1 MPDATQTVVNQV
13 GYNPEVAS
21 YLKENLGQAR
31 ALTYNYKMGPD
42 GKPIIG
48 ANGMPEI
55 ESFRDPEKYGGQV
68 PVMAPSFTTQTEV
81 MEMVAGKRPNPN
93 KYTISDAVALGK
105 NPNDPKY
112 AKKNED
118 GTPVMAPKM
127 DAEGKPVTEFKGYER
142 QAEFS
147 DLQKQAMQGARDMA
161 TTKYDAAGKAIP
173 TANESAQ
180 SIMKNA
186 ADTAAKS
193 SYIKSTAGNQYTA
206 PKELGYTAKDAKS
219 QQAGIATL
227 PTGETATAAT
237 MGKAPTG
244 IAAIGQAQQD
254 QMAPEMA
261 AQTGTAATGIAALNK
276 ATPQMTAQRAEAAT
290 LGAAPE
296 ALSTQFAGPR
306 DINAERV
313 GAERINAPALR
324 DMSMTAA
331 KDIAGS
337 TVESRDIKA
346 AQTGYNPNLTA
357 NQMGNVADVTSRDLQ
372 SRDIKAAKESGLASL
387 KNYQMG
393 AAERVGSRD
402 VTADTITAAQM
413 GPAERVET
421 KSFAQPG
428 SADAYM
434 SPYMQSVV
442 GIQQREAQ
450 RAADVASTGRRGE
463 QTRAGAF
470 GGSRAAIMDAEAA
483 RNLAT
488 QQGDIQ
494 AQGLQAAYQ
503 QAQQQFNTEQAQGLQ
518 AQTANQQAGLTTGQQ
533 NLNAQQQTN
542 VQNAANKLQAQGMSS
557 SQAMQAAL
565 ANQQAG
571 LTVGQQNLA
580 ANLGV
585 QQLGEGQINLQTK
598 LANLNNEQQA
608 AVQNEA
614 NRLQTQGMSS
624 SQAMQAALANQQA
637 GLTIGQQNLSARQ
650 GTQQLNTQTESQM
663 ALANLSNQQ
672 QTAVQNEANRLQAQG
687 LTAGQAMQAALA
699 NQGVQQQANLQNLSA
714 GLQTQGLSA
723 QTGLQAQQANQQY
736 NMQGQLANQQSN
748 LTAQQANQGMGYN
761 TAMQNAQ
768 LQQQTALANQGQRGQ
783 YGLQQGQLNQA
794 ANLQT
799 SAQAQEAQRQNQ
811 ALAGQYGLSD
821 TSNQQ
826 QANLTNAG
834 YLQQTGMAN
843 LANQQE
849 AQRQNQASNSQYG
862 LANLAN
868 RQQAEMTN
876 AGYRQQTGM
885 ADQAL
890 AGQYGMQQGTMDQQ
904 AAMQTAANRQQA
916 EMYGAQ
922 AQNERAQYNTSN
934 QQQAELANQA
944 AENRASEFGLGQK
957 LTSAGTSA
965 QYGQAANQLNEQSG
979 QFGANLG
986 LQGQQAAMQ
995 GATGLSNIAGQGF
1008 NQGVQT
1014 NQMLSAYGNQQQGA
1028 EQQRLNTQY
1037 QDFLN
1042 EQNDPY
1048 KKLGFMA
1055 NTASAAPTADL
1066 GSTIYKA
1073 APSAFNQ
1080 IAGLGT
1086 AAAGAG
1092 AFGSFNKAN
1101 GGMVGRYA
1109 KGGLVRSRP
1118 QGLVALAIHSM
1129 A

>member
-1 MPDATQTVVNQV
+1 MAEATQTVVNQV
-13 GYNPEVAS
+13 GYNPEVAP

-55 ESFRDPEKYGGQV
+55 ESFKAPEKYGGQV
-68 PVMAPSFTTQTEV
+68 PVMQTPTHTEV
-81 MEMVAGKRPNPN
+81 MEMVVGKRPNPN
-93 KYTISDAVALGK
+93 NYKIADAIALQK

-112 AKKNED
+112 A
-118 GTPVMAPKM
+118 TPKL

-147 DLQKQAMQGARDMA
+147 DLQKQAMQGARDMV
-161 TTKYDAAGKAIP
+161 GG
-173 TANESAQ
+173 TAEVANKSAQ
-180 SIMKNA
+180 DIMKTA
-186 ADTAAKS
+186 ADTAAG
-193 SYIKSTAGNQYTA
+193 STYDPSTFDSQYKA
-206 PKELGYTAKDAKS
+206 PEKLDYTAKDAAAK
-219 QQAGIATL
+219 QAGIASL
-227 PTGETATAAT
+227 PTAQAAKAAT
-237 MGKAPTG
+237 MDKAPKG
-244 IAAIGQAQQD
+244 IAAIGKAEQAIN
-254 QMAPEMA
+254 APRM
-261 AQTGTAATGIAALNK
+261 TAATG
-276 ATPQMTAQRAEAAT
+276 
-290 LGAAPE
+290 
-296 ALSTQFAGPR
+296 
-306 DINAERV
+306 
-313 GAERINAPALR
+313 
-324 DMSMTAA
+324 TAA
-331 KDIAGS
+331 KDIKGS
-337 TVESRDIKA
+337 TVASK
-346 AQTGYNPNLTA
+346 
-357 NQMGNVADVTSRDLQ
+357 
-372 SRDIKAAKESGLASL
+372 DIKAAKDTGLASL

-393 AAERVGSRD
+393 AAQEVGSRD

-413 GPAERVET
+413 GPADKIST
-421 KSFAQPG
+421 DSFAQPG
-428 SADAYM
+428 SANAYM

-450 RAADVASTGRRGE
+450 RAADVATTGRRGE

-494 AQGLQAAYQ
+494 AQGSQEAYK
-503 QAQQQFNTEQAQGLQ
+503 QAQQQFNTEQAQKLQ
-518 AQTANQQAGLTTGQQ
+518 AQQSNQQAGLTVGQQ
-533 NLNAQQQTN
+533 NLTAQQQTN
-542 VQNAANKLQAQGMSS
+542 VQNAANTLQAQGMSA

-571 LTVGQQNLA
+571 LTVGKENLS

-608 AVQNEA
+608 AVQNES
-614 NRLQTQGMSS
+614 NRLQG
-624 SQAMQAALANQQA
+624 
-637 GLTIGQQNLSARQ
+637 
-650 GTQQLNTQTESQM
+650 
-663 ALANLSNQQ
+663 
-672 QTAVQNEANRLQAQG
+672 QG

-699 NQGVQQQANLQNLSA
+699 NQGVQQQTGMANL
-714 GLQTQGLSA
+714 
-723 QTGLQAQQANQQY
+723 AN
-736 NMQGQLANQQSN
+736 
-748 LTAQQANQGMGYN
+748 
-761 TAMQNAQ
+761 
-768 LQQQTALANQGQRGQ
+768 R
-783 YGLQQGQLNQA
+783 
-794 ANLQT
+794 
-799 SAQAQEAQRQNQ
+799 QEAQRQNQ
-811 ALAGQYGLSD
+811 AVD
-821 TSNQQ
+821 
-826 QANLTNAG
+826 
-834 YLQQTGMAN
+834 
-843 LANQQE
+843 
-849 AQRQNQASNSQYG
+849 SQYG

-868 RQQAEMTN
+868 RQQASMTN
-876 AGYRQQTGM
+876 AGYKQQTGM

-904 AAMQTAANRQQA
+904 AAMQTAANKQA
-916 EMYGAQ
+916 AAMYGAQ
-922 AQNERAQYNTSN
+922 AQNERSQFNTSN

-944 AENRASEFGLGQK
+944 ARNRASEFGLGQK
-957 LTSAGTSA
+957 LTSAGTAA

-979 QFGANLG
+979 QFGANYD
-986 LQGQQAAMQ
+986 LQAQQAAMQ

-1055 NTASAAPTADL
+1055 NTASAAPTANL
-1066 GSTIYKA
+1066 GSTMYQA
-1073 APSAFNQ
+1073 APSTLSQ
-1080 IAGLGT
+1080 LGGLG
-1086 AAAGAG
+1086 ASALGAYGASGGFKSSAG
-1092 AFGSFNKAN
+1092 

>member
-1 MPDATQTVVNQV
+1 MADATQTVVNQV
-13 GYNPEVAS
+13 GYNPAVAP
-21 YLKENLGQAR
+21 YLQENMGQAR
-31 ALTYNYKMGPD
+31 ALTYNYKMGAD

-55 ESFRDPEKYGGQV
+55 ESFKAPEKYGGQV

-81 MEMVAGKRPNPN
+81 MEMVVGKRPNPN
-93 KYTISDAVALGK
+93 KYTISDAIALGK

-147 DLQKQAMQGARDMA
+147 DLQKQAMQGARDMVGG
-161 TTKYDAAGKAIP
+161 TAAV
-173 TANESAQ
+173 ANKSAQ
-180 SIMKNA
+180 DIMKTA
-186 ADTAAKS
+186 ADAAAKS
-193 SYIKSTAGNQYTA
+193 SYTKSTAGNQYTA
-206 PKELGYTAKDAKS
+206 PKELGYTAEDAKA
-219 QQAGIATL
+219 QQAGIASL
-227 PTGETATAAT
+227 PSAQAATAAT
-237 MGKAPTG
+237 MGKTPTG
-244 IAAIGQAQQD
+244 IAAIAEAKQD
-254 QMAPEMA
+254 LNAPQMT
-261 AQTGTAATGIAALNK
+261 AQTGEAAKGIAALNK
-276 ATPQMTAQRAEAAT
+276 ATPEMKAQAANAAT

-296 ALSTQFAGPR
+296 AAQQQFAGPK
-306 DINAERV
+306 DVKALQV
-313 GAERINAPALR
+313 GEERIKALDLKNLR
-324 DMSMTAA
+324 MDAA
-331 KDIAGS
+331 KDITGLPEVKS
-337 TVESRDIKA
+337 T
-346 AQTGYNPNLTA
+346 
-357 NQMGNVADVTSRDLQ
+357 
-372 SRDIKAAKESGLASL
+372 DIKAAKDTGLASL

-393 AAERVGSRD
+393 AADKISTD
-402 VTADTITAAQM
+402 
-413 GPAERVET
+413 
-421 KSFAQPG
+421 SFAQPG

-450 RAADVASTGRRGE
+450 RAADVATTGRRGE

-488 QQGDIQ
+488 QKGDIQ
-494 AQGLQAAYQ
+494 AQGSQEAYK
-503 QAQQQFNTEQAQGLQ
+503 QAQQQFNTEQAQ
-518 AQTANQQAGLTTGQQ
+518 
-533 NLNAQQQTN
+533 
-542 VQNAANKLQAQGMSS
+542 KLQAQQS
-557 SQAMQAAL
+557 
-565 ANQQAG
+565 NQQAG
-571 LTVGQQNLA
+571 LTVGKENLA

-598 LANLNNEQQA
+598 LANLNNEQQ
-608 AVQNEA
+608 
-614 NRLQTQGMSS
+614 S
-624 SQAMQAALANQQA
+624 
-637 GLTIGQQNLSARQ
+637 
-650 GTQQLNTQTESQM
+650 
-663 ALANLSNQQ
+663 
-672 QTAVQNEANRLQAQG
+672 AVQNEANRLQAQG

-699 NQGVQQQANLQNLSA
+699 NQGVQQQANVQNLSA
-714 GLQTQGLSA
+714 GLQTQGLGA
-723 QTGLQAQQANQQY
+723 QTGLQAQQSNQQY
-736 NMQGQLANQQSN
+736 NMQGKLANQQTD
-748 LTAQQANQGMGYN
+748 LAAQQANQGMEYN
-761 TAMQNAQ
+761 TNAQNAQ
-768 LQQQTALANQGQRGQ
+768 LRQQTELANQGQRGQ
-783 YGLQQGQLNQA
+783 YGLQQGQFNQA
-794 ANLQT
+794 ANMQT

-811 ALAGQYGLSD
+811 AMAGQYGLSD

-826 QANLTNAG
+826 QTNMADAG
-834 YLQQTGMAN
+834 YAQQTGMAN
-843 LANQQE
+843 LANRQE

-904 AAMQTAANRQQA
+904 AAMQTAANRQA
-916 EMYGAQ
+916 AGMYGAQ
-922 AQNERAQYNTSN
+922 AQNERAQYNTTN
-934 QQQAELANQA
+934 DQQVALANQA
-944 AENRASEFGLGQK
+944 AGNRASEFGAGQG

>member
-1 MPDATQTVVNQV
+1 MAEATQTIVNQV
-13 GYNPEVAS
+13 GYNPAVAP
-21 YLKENLGQAR
+21 YLQENMAQAR
-31 ALTYNYKMGPD
+31 ALTYNYKQEPVLDANGQPVIGPD
-42 GKPIIG
+42 GRPVTKNIIG

-55 ESFRDPEKYGGQV
+55 ESFREPEQY
-68 PVMAPSFTTQTEV
+68 
-81 MEMVAGKRPNPN
+81 
-93 KYTISDAVALGK
+93 
-105 NPNDPKY
+105 
-112 AKKNED
+112 
-118 GTPVMAPKM
+118 
-127 DAEGKPVTEFKGYER
+127 GYER

-147 DLQKQAMQGARDMA
+147 DLQKQAMQGARDMVGGGA
-161 TTKYDAAGKAIP
+161 QVANQNAQDIMRTAANTAAG
-173 TANESAQ
+173 
-180 SIMKNA
+180 
-186 ADTAAKS
+186 
-193 SYIKSTAGNQYTA
+193 STYTGSNFGNQYTA
-206 PKELGYTAKDAKS
+206 PANLGYTAQNAAA
-219 QQAGIATL
+219 QQAGLATL

-237 MGKAPTG
+237 MGRAPTG
-244 IAAIGQAQQD
+244 IAAIGQAQQ
-254 QMAPEMA
+254 A
-261 AQTGTAATGIAALNK
+261 ANA
-276 ATPQMTAQRAEAAT
+276 PQMTAQAANAAT

-313 GAERINAPALR
+313 GAERINAPNLR

-346 AQTGYNPNLTA
+346 AKDA
-357 NQMGNVADVTSRDLQ
+357 
-372 SRDIKAAKESGLASL
+372 GLASL

-393 AAERVGSRD
+393 
-402 VTADTITAAQM
+402 
-413 GPAERVET
+413 PAERIET

-450 RAADVASTGRRGE
+450 RAADIASTGRKGE

-494 AQGLQAAYQ
+494 AQGLQEAYK
-503 QAQQQFNTEQAQGLQ
+503 QAQQQFNTEQSQGLQ
-518 AQTANQQAGLTTGQQ
+518 AQT
-533 NLNAQQQTN
+533 
-542 VQNAANKLQAQGMSS
+542 
-557 SQAMQAAL
+557 

-585 QQLGEGQINLQTK
+585 QQLGEGQINLQTR

-608 AVQNEA
+608 AVQNE
-614 NRLQTQGMSS
+614 S
-624 SQAMQAALANQQA
+624 
-637 GLTIGQQNLSARQ
+637 
-650 GTQQLNTQTESQM
+650 
-663 ALANLSNQQ
+663 
-672 QTAVQNEANRLQAQG
+672 NRLQAQG

-699 NQGVQQQANLQNLSA
+699 NQGVQQQANVQNLSA
-714 GLQTQGLSA
+714 GLQTQGLGA
-723 QTGLQAQQANQQY
+723 QTGLQAQQSNQQY
-736 NMQGQLANQQSN
+736 NMQGQLANQQTG
-748 LTAQQANQGMGYN
+748 LAAQQANQGMGYN

-768 LQQQTALANQGQRGQ
+768 LRQQTELANQGQRGQ
-783 YGLQQGQLNQA
+783 YGMQQGQFNQA

-811 ALAGQYGLSD
+811 AMAG
-821 TSNQQ
+821 
-826 QANLTNAG
+826 
-834 YLQQTGMAN
+834 
-843 LANQQE
+843 
-849 AQRQNQASNSQYG
+849 QYG

-868 RQQAEMTN
+868 RQQTEQANT
-876 AGYRQQTGM
+876 GYQQQTGM
-885 ADQAL
+885 ANQDL

-904 AAMQTAANRQQA
+904 AAMQTAANRQA
-916 EMYGAQ
+916 AGMYGAQ
-922 AQNERAQYNTSN
+922 AQNERAQYNATN
-934 QQQAELANQA
+934 QQQTALANQA
-944 AENRASEFGLGQK
+944 AGNRASEFGAGQG
-957 LTSAGTSA
+957 LTSAGTAA

-979 QFGANLG
+979 QFGANFG

-995 GATGLSNIAGQGF
+995 GATGLSNIAGQGY

-1014 NQMLSAYGNQQQGA
+1014 NQLLAGYGNQQQNA
-1028 EQQRLNTQY
+1028 EQQRLSTQY

-1042 EQNDPY
+1042 EQNMPY
-1048 KKLGFMA
+1048 KQLGFMA
-1055 NTASAAPTADL
+1055 NTASAAPTANL
-1066 GSTIYKA
+1066 GSTMYQA
-1073 APSAFNQ
+1073 TPSAFNQ

-1086 AAAGAG
+1086 AAAGAFG
-1092 AFGSFNKAN
+1092 AAGGFGSKAN

>member
-1 MPDATQTVVNQV
+1 MADATQTVVNQI
-13 GYNPEVAS
+13 GYNPAVAP
-21 YLKENLGQAR
+21 YLQENMGQAR
-31 ALTYNYKMGPD
+31 ALTYNYKQEPVLDANGQPVIGPD
-42 GKPIIG
+42 GRPVTKNIIG

-55 ESFRDPEKYGGQV
+55 ESFKAPERYGAETPKGYS
-68 PVMAPSFTTQTEV
+68 AEEIG
-81 MEMVAGKRPNPN
+81 EMIVGTKPNPN
-93 KYTISDAVALGK
+93 KFTLSDMIKVQKDQVEGKAL
-105 NPNDPKY
+105 DPKY
-112 AKKNED
+112 YQK
-118 GTPVMAPKM
+118 
-127 DAEGKPVTEFKGYER
+127 DAEGNTVTEFKGYER

-173 TANESAQ
+173 TANEAAQ
-180 SIMKNA
+180 SIMS
-186 ADTAAKS
+186 TAANTAAGA
-193 SYIKSTAGNQYTA
+193 SYTGNTFGNQYTA
-206 PKELGYTAKDAKS
+206 PANLGYTAQNAAA
-219 QQAGIATL
+219 QQAGLATL

-237 MGKAPTG
+237 MGRAPTST
-244 IAAIGQAQQD
+244 AAIGQAQQD

-261 AQTGTAATGIAALNK
+261 AQTGTAATGIAALNR
-276 ATPQMTAQRAEAAT
+276 ATPQMTAQAAKAAT

-306 DINAERV
+306 DVSAERV
-313 GAERINAPALR
+313 GAERINAPNLR

-346 AQTGYNPNLTA
+346 AKDA
-357 NQMGNVADVTSRDLQ
+357 
-372 SRDIKAAKESGLASL
+372 GLASL
-387 KNYQMG
+387 KNY
-393 AAERVGSRD
+393 
-402 VTADTITAAQM
+402 QM

-450 RAADVASTGRRGE
+450 RAADIASTGRKGE

-494 AQGLQAAYQ
+494 AQGLQEAYK
-503 QAQQQFNTEQAQGLQ
+503 QAQQQFNTEQSQGLQ
-518 AQTANQQAGLTTGQQ
+518 AQT
-533 NLNAQQQTN
+533 
-542 VQNAANKLQAQGMSS
+542 
-557 SQAMQAAL
+557 

-585 QQLGEGQINLQTK
+585 QQLGEGQINLQTR

-608 AVQNEA
+608 AVQNE
-614 NRLQTQGMSS
+614 S
-624 SQAMQAALANQQA
+624 
-637 GLTIGQQNLSARQ
+637 
-650 GTQQLNTQTESQM
+650 
-663 ALANLSNQQ
+663 
-672 QTAVQNEANRLQAQG
+672 NRLQAQG

-699 NQGVQQQANLQNLSA
+699 NQGVQQQANVQNLSA
-714 GLQTQGLSA
+714 GLQTQGLGA
-723 QTGLQAQQANQQY
+723 QTGLQAQQSNQQY

-783 YGLQQGQLNQA
+783 YGLQQGQFNQA

-811 ALAGQYGLSD
+811 AMAGQYGLSD

-826 QANLTNAG
+826 QTNMANAG
-834 YLQQTGMAN
+834 YQQQTGMAN
-843 LANQQE
+843 LANRQE
-849 AQRQNQASNSQYG
+849 TQRQNQAMAGQYG

-868 RQQAEMTN
+868 RQQTEQANT
-876 AGYRQQTGM
+876 GYQQQTGM
-885 ADQAL
+885 ANQAL

-904 AAMQTAANRQQA
+904 AAMQTAANRQA
-916 EMYGAQ
+916 AGMYGAQ
-922 AQNERAQYNTSN
+922 AQNERAQYNTTN
-934 QQQAELANQA
+934 QQQIALANQA
-944 AENRASEFGLGQK
+944 AGNRASEFGAGQN
-957 LTSAGTSA
+957 LASAGTSA

-979 QFGANLG
+979 QFGANFG

-995 GATGLSNIAGQGF
+995 GATGLSNIAGQGY
-1008 NQGVQT
+1008 NQNMQT
-1014 NQMLSAYGNQQQGA
+1014 NQLLAGYGQQQQGA

-1042 EQNDPY
+1042 EQNMPY
-1048 KKLGFMA
+1048 KQLGFMA
-1055 NTASAAPTADL
+1055 NTASATPTANL
-1066 GSTIYKA
+1066 GSTMYQA
-1073 APSAFNQ
+1073 APSTFSQ
-1080 IAGLGT
+1080 VAGLGT
-1086 AAAGAG
+1086 AALG
-1092 AFGSFNKAN
+1092 AFGASGGFGTTKAN